1 MKGYQLG
8 LYEKAMPSF
17 LTWREKLQCAGQAGF
32 DYVEISIDETDDRL
46 SRLDW
51 SAGER
56 QQLVSLM
63 EETGVPV
70 RSMCLSGH
78 RKYPLGSHDEA
89 TRQRGMDIM
98 AKAVRLAE
106 DLGVR
111 TIQLAGYDVYYE
123 EGDETTR
130 RYFAEN
136 LQKAAELA
144 AAGGVALGFETM
156 ETEFMNTVEK
166 AMAYVDR
173 VDSPY
178 LGVYPDIGNITNA
191 AKTYGTDVLEDLETG
206 RGHLMAMHLKE
217 TVPGVFRE
225 VPFGTGHVNFE
236 AAIAKAWSLGV
247 RRYVTEMW
255 YTGSESWKEDI
266 AFANG
271 MMSPILNRQSKQ
283 TARCRKKTTYK

>member
-1 MKGYQLG
+1 M
-8 LYEKAMPSF
+8 
-17 LTWREKLQCAGQAGF
+17 
-32 DYVEISIDETDDRL
+32 EISIDETDHRL

-78 RKYPLGSHDEA
+78 RKYPWAATTEA

-136 LQKAAELA
+136 PQKAAELA

-156 ETEFMNTVEK
+156 ETEFMNTVKK
-166 AMAYVDR
+166 AMACGPGGLPL
-173 VDSPY
+173 S
-178 LGVYPDIGNITNA
+178 GVYPDIGNITNA

-206 RGHLMAMHLKE
+206 RGHPDGHASEGDGAQGCSGRCPSAPAM
-217 TVPGVFRE
+217 
-225 VPFGTGHVNFE
+225 
-236 AAIAKAWSLGV
+236 
-247 RRYVTEMW
+247 
-255 YTGSESWKEDI
+255 
-266 AFANG
+266 
-271 MMSPILNRQSKQ
+271 
-283 TARCRKKTTYK
+283 